1 MGSKTYTPTPSTQ
14 HTLEK
19 FVFAKRV
26 QRSLEMRHLSE
37 KIFENKLWRK
47 SVRSVECEANDQS
60 SIQTRTF
67 SIYFEKRKSKYCHT
81 RTLDDRMTFQNW
93 CVSVI
98 SNKMTLDSGHS
109 HRRIM
114 HIPKLLLDTR
124 MHKKWNTSIFHL
136 SRTRKMQW
144 PVI

>member
-98 SNKMTLDSGHS
+98 SNKVTLDTHTAELCIFQNCCLTHECITNG
-109 HRRIM
+109 I
-114 HIPKLLLDTR
+114 LLF
-124 MHKKWNTSIFHL
+124 SI
-136 SRTRKMQW
+136 
-144 PVI
+144 